1 MESQLSCLDIHL
13 FCRVPMLLC
22 APLRFSLHLSLSLSL
37 SASWPVYI
45 YEALSLYHPSSF
57 LLDVVSTVNCVGSPG
72 HFSFSWEHSLTWLT
86 KLQSYRQA
94 PYRVYYVYTSRASIC
109 VHQNQRSQLIT
120 PCVLAMLTLYH
131 ITKYLFLTCIEA
143 LSDLSWTYQIYLFN
157 HL

>member
-1 MESQLSCLDIHL
+1 MLIPGGKPAFLFGHSSLLQSPHVIMCSSQVQPPS
-13 FCRVPMLLC
+13 
-22 APLRFSLHLSLSLSL
+22 LSLSLSL

-86 KLQSYRQA
+86 KRQSYRQA
-94 PYRVYYVYTSRASIC
+94 PYRVYYVYTSHASIC

-120 PCVLAMLTLYH
+120 LCVLAMLTLYY
-131 ITKYLFLTCIEA
+131 ITKYLPIEFWLA
-143 LSDLSWTYQIYLFN
+143 
-157 HL
+157 

>member
-1 MESQLSCLDIHL
+1 MLIPGGKPAFLFGHSSLLQGPHVIMCSSQVQPPS
-13 FCRVPMLLC
+13 
-22 APLRFSLHLSLSLSL
+22 LSLSLSL

-120 PCVLAMLTLYH
+120 LCVLAMLTLYH
-131 ITKYLFLTCIEA
+131 ITKYLPIEFWLA
-143 LSDLSWTYQIYLFN
+143 
-157 HL
+157 

>member
-1 MESQLSCLDIHL
+1 MLIPGGKPAFLFGHSSLLQGPHVIMCSSQVQPPS
-13 FCRVPMLLC
+13 
-22 APLRFSLHLSLSLSL
+22 LSLSLSL

-94 PYRVYYVYTSRASIC
+94 PYRVYYVYTSHASIC
-109 VHQNQRSQLIT
+109 VHQNQRSQLIVL
-120 PCVLAMLTLYH
+120 CVLAMLTLYH
-131 ITKYLFLTCIEA
+131 ITKYLPIEFWLA
-143 LSDLSWTYQIYLFN
+143 
-157 HL
+157 

>member
-1 MESQLSCLDIHL
+1 MYHVTQLFSQEACSFNIVWGSDRIICVLVRETKSCVSVYVKKPGLNIFYLKYIRSRHNLDSCQFQVESQLSCLDIHL

-72 HFSFSWEHSLTWLT
+72 HFSFSWEHSLT
-86 KLQSYRQA
+86 
-94 PYRVYYVYTSRASIC
+94 
-109 VHQNQRSQLIT
+109 
-120 PCVLAMLTLYH
+120 
-131 ITKYLFLTCIEA
+131 
-143 LSDLSWTYQIYLFN
+143 
-157 HL
+157 